1 MCGLDSPSLYKILRK
16 NRLELSN
23 SKPVSLRSLSC
34 SNRLPKRPEHAES
47 LHRRFIPK
55 RFPSFS
61 QLSPKCKKKDPR
73 LLPQGRHVQRCTI
86 FHLNCVINE
95 RLIATFRIVRIDYVC
110 SF

>member
-1 MCGLDSPSLYKILRK
+1 MCGLDFPSLYKILRK

-55 RFPSFS
+55 RFPSFITKIQEERPTVITPRS
-61 QLSPKCKKKDPR
+61 SRPKVHD
-73 LLPQGRHVQRCTI
+73 I
-86 FHLNCVINE
+86 
-95 RLIATFRIVRIDYVC
+95 
-110 SF
+110 SS